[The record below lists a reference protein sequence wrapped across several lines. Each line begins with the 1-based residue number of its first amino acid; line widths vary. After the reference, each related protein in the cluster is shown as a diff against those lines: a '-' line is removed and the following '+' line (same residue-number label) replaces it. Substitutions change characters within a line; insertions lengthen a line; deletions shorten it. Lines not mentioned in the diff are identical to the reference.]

1 MPTPNQHPFTVNRV
15 TAMAPIAAAPVA
27 YVVSTTGYE
36 TRSHQLVR
44 PGAAD
49 HEKHPSRI
57 GNTLVYRD
65 GRREVVA

>member
-1 MPTPNQHPFTVNRV
+1 MPTPNQHPFAANRAKA
-15 TAMAPIAAAPVA
+15 TKPTAPIG
-27 YVVSTTGYE
+27 YIKSTTGYE

-65 GRREVVA
+65 GRRGVVA